1 MMMQKMIKLLLLMA
15 LCLGLALA
23 FTACSSDDDDSNS
36 PTISGGTGK
45 DDVYVGWKLV
55 IEDKLT
61 DGTSKAALIAGEG
74 SFRQGQGY
82 YMAGEFNNY
91 LRYDTGFSGG
101 IMVEFDAQGYIPG
114 EEMHDGNDEM
124 TIAIIQDAPPGT
136 AWANWRVLP
145 YYLFQLRK
153 MANYSGDIAMDG
165 LKMKCGSANRSSYD
179 GEWKTSMGQGLV
191 GHPLSWD
198 TNHKY
203 HWLIMIEPGW
213 IELRRDN
220 QPIFQD
226 GLDGAIFSTDP
237 NYVYIGGGEGFD
249 YSPNNITYSN
259 VKIYKKN

>member
-1 MMMQKMIKLLLLMA
+1 MMMQKKGKFLFLLA
-15 LCLGLALA
+15 LCLGLVALA
-23 FTACSSDDDDSNS
+23 FTGCSKDDDDDDNGSQS
-36 PTISGGTGK
+36 LTGVGK

-55 IEDKLT
+55 IDDKLT
-61 DGTSKAALIAGEG
+61 DGTTKAALVAGEG
-74 SFRQGQGY
+74 SFKAGEGY
-82 YMAGEFNNY
+82 YIAGEFNNY

-114 EEMHDGNDEM
+114 ESMHDGNDEM

-153 MANYSGDIAMDG
+153 LANFENSTDG
-165 LKMKCGSANRSSYD
+165 LKMKCGAANRSSYD
-179 GEWKTSMGQGLV
+179 GEWKTYMGQGLV

-198 TNHKY
+198 TSHKY
-203 HWLIMIEPGW
+203 HWMIMLEPGW

-220 QPIFQD
+220 QPIFQE

-249 YSPNNITYSN
+249 YSPDNVTYSN